1 MTNYFFGKGRIG
13 KLLKR
18 KVPEMRKHRASRS
31 RSGFASNS
39 IMFLSVFVSCESMSS
54 DGQSFDELLD
64 WVSQKPQRVIDISQG
79 ETITAKDREEFL
91 EPLIPIS
98 AWQYY
103 IFEGMDMEVVP
114 KGHYP
119 TPPDWGGSVDEGQL
133 DEKGVLVGF
142 TGGAFPFP
150 TIDGNDP
157 LAGQKVVWNM
167 LWRPGQHDFDMPM
180 TTWLRSENGKLDRK
194 MEFTGVSSTY
204 ARGET
209 CLVEGYEEV
218 KSKRIMEFR
227 SPRDMAG
234 AKDMS
239 ISYVDHYRE
248 NSGWVYMPSQ
258 RKPRRTLAS
267 ERTSELMGMDLI
279 REDMNGF
286 NGKVYENNWKYLG
299 KRSVLATMN
308 VKDNPEAGGPHLWVP
323 HKARWEVRDAHVILI
338 EPKSSDHP
346 YMGRIVFI
354 DSESYWTLWMFGFD
368 REDEKLLRMN
378 QHYLKYSESYA
389 TETPQQAP
397 FVDQDYS
404 KNVGSFVFL
413 HLGES
418 DINAK
423 KPHGTV
429 THCYTRKRE
438 FSSARARQFYSLR
451 NMVSGRR

>member
-1 MTNYFFGKGRIG
+1 MEKSSHRVSAGTGLKVFFSVVCFSLSIKGFS
-13 KLLKR
+13 
-18 KVPEMRKHRASRS
+18 A
-31 RSGFASNS
+31 
-39 IMFLSVFVSCESMSS
+39 
-54 DGQSFDELLD
+54 DGQSYKEFIEWIEKKPPEIEVSNQGTLLT
-64 WVSQKPQRVIDISQG
+64 IDD
-79 ETITAKDREEFL
+79 KDDIL
-91 EPLIPIS
+91 NALIPS
-98 AWQYY
+98 PAWEYY
-103 IFEGMDMEVVP
+103 IFADMEMTVVP
-114 KGHYP
+114 KGYYP
-119 TPPDWGGSVDEGQL
+119 SPPSWGRGSQEGIL
-133 DEKGVLVGF
+133 DENGVLVGF
-142 TGGAFPFP
+142 TGGGFPFP
-150 TIDGNDP
+150 KVVENDP

-204 ARGET
+204 ARGEK

-286 NGKVYENNWKYLG
+286 SGKIYENDWDYLG
-299 KRSVLATMN
+299 KRKVLATMN
-308 VKDNPEAGGPHLWVP
+308 VRDNPEAGGPHLWVP
-323 HKARWEVRDAHVILI
+323 HKARWEVRDAHVVLI
-338 EPKSSDHP
+338 NPKDSDHP
-346 YMGRIVFI
+346 YMARIVLI
-354 DSESYWTLWMFGFD
+354 DSETYWTLWMFGFD
-368 REDEKLLRMN
+368 RKDEMLLRMN

-389 TETPQQAP
+389 LETPQQAP
-397 FVDQDYS
+397 FVEQDYS
-404 KNVGSFVFL
+404 KNIGSFVFL

-429 THCYTRKRE
+429 THCYTRKRD

>member
-1 MTNYFFGKGRIG
+1 MEKSSHRVSAGTGLKVFFSIVCFSLSIKGFS
-13 KLLKR
+13 
-18 KVPEMRKHRASRS
+18 A
-31 RSGFASNS
+31 
-39 IMFLSVFVSCESMSS
+39 
-54 DGQSFDELLD
+54 DGQSYKEFIEWIEKKPPEIEVSNQGTLLT
-64 WVSQKPQRVIDISQG
+64 IDD
-79 ETITAKDREEFL
+79 KDDIL
-91 EPLIPIS
+91 NALIPS
-98 AWQYY
+98 PAWEYY
-103 IFEGMDMEVVP
+103 IFADMEMTVVP
-114 KGHYP
+114 RGYYP
-119 TPPDWGGSVDEGQL
+119 SPPSWGRGSQEGIL
-133 DEKGVLVGF
+133 DENGVLVGF
-142 TGGAFPFP
+142 TGGGFPFP
-150 TIDGNDP
+150 KVVENDP

-167 LWRPGQHDFDMPM
+167 LWRPGQNDFDMPM

-204 ARGET
+204 ARGEK

-286 NGKVYENNWKYLG
+286 SGKIYENDWDYLG
-299 KRSVLATMN
+299 KRKVLATMN

-323 HKARWEVRDAHVILI
+323 HKARWEVRDAHVVLI
-338 EPKSSDHP
+338 NPKDSDHP
-346 YMGRIVFI
+346 YMARIVLI
-354 DSESYWTLWMFGFD
+354 DSETYWTLWMFGFD
-368 REDEKLLRMN
+368 RKDEMLLRMN

-389 TETPQQAP
+389 LETPQQAP
-397 FVDQDYS
+397 FVEQDYS

-423 KPHGTV
+423 KPH
-429 THCYTRKRE
+429 
-438 FSSARARQFYSLR
+438 
-451 NMVSGRR
+451 

>member
-1 MTNYFFGKGRIG
+1 MGKKSR
-13 KLLKR
+13 
-18 KVPEMRKHRASRS
+18 RASAGTGLQVFFS
-31 RSGFASNS
+31 IVCFSLSMKGFGA
-39 IMFLSVFVSCESMSS
+39 
-54 DGQSFDELLD
+54 DGQSYKEFIEWIEKRPPEIEVSNQGTLLT
-64 WVSQKPQRVIDISQG
+64 IDD
-79 ETITAKDREEFL
+79 KDDIL
-91 EPLIPIS
+91 NALIPS
-98 AWQYY
+98 PAWEYY
-103 IFEGMDMEVVP
+103 IFADMEMTVVP

-119 TPPDWGGSVDEGQL
+119 SPPSWGRGSQEGTL
-133 DEKGVLVGF
+133 DENGVLVGF
-142 TGGAFPFP
+142 TGGGFPFP
-150 TIDGNDP
+150 KVVENDP

-167 LWRPGQHDFDMPM
+167 LWRPGQNDFDMPM

-204 ARGET
+204 ARGEK

-286 NGKVYENNWKYLG
+286 SGKIYENDWDYLG
-299 KRSVLATMN
+299 KRKVLATMN
-308 VKDNPEAGGPHLWVP
+308 VRDNPEAGGPHLWVP
-323 HKARWEVRDAHVILI
+323 HKARWEVRDAHVVLI
-338 EPKSSDHP
+338 NPKDSDHP
-346 YMGRIVFI
+346 YMARIVLI
-354 DSESYWTLWMFGFD
+354 DSETYWTLWMFGFD
-368 REDEKLLRMN
+368 RKDEMLLRMN

-389 TETPQQAP
+389 LETPQQAP
-397 FVDQDYS
+397 FVEQDYS

-429 THCYTRKRE
+429 THCYTRKRD

>member
-1 MTNYFFGKGRIG
+1 
-13 KLLKR
+13 
-18 KVPEMRKHRASRS
+18 MRKSSHPASAGTGLQVFFS
-31 RSGFASNS
+31 IVCFSLSIKGFSA
-39 IMFLSVFVSCESMSS
+39 
-54 DGQSFDELLD
+54 DGQSYKEFIEWIEKRPPEIEVSNQGTLLT
-64 WVSQKPQRVIDISQG
+64 IDD
-79 ETITAKDREEFL
+79 KDDVL
-91 EPLIPIS
+91 NALIPS
-98 AWQYY
+98 PAWEYY
-103 IFEGMDMEVVP
+103 IFADMEMTVVP
-114 KGHYP
+114 KGYYP
-119 TPPDWGGSVDEGQL
+119 SPPSWGRGSQEGTL
-133 DEKGVLVGF
+133 DENGVLVGF
-142 TGGAFPFP
+142 TGGGFPFP
-150 TIDGNDP
+150 KVVENDP

-167 LWRPGQHDFDMPM
+167 LWRPGQNDFDMPM

-204 ARGET
+204 ARGEK

-286 NGKVYENNWKYLG
+286 SGKIYENDWDYLG
-299 KRSVLATMN
+299 KRKVLATMN
-308 VKDNPEAGGPHLWVP
+308 VRDNPEAGGPHLWVP
-323 HKARWEVRDAHVILI
+323 HKARWEVRDAHVVLI
-338 EPKSSDHP
+338 NPKDSDHP
-346 YMGRIVFI
+346 YMARIVLI
-354 DSESYWTLWMFGFD
+354 DSETYWTLWMFGFD
-368 REDEKLLRMN
+368 RKDEMLLRMN

-389 TETPQQAP
+389 LETPQQAP
-397 FVDQDYS
+397 FVEQDYS

-429 THCYTRKRE
+429 THCYTRKRD

>member
-1 MTNYFFGKGRIG
+1 MEKSS
-13 KLLKR
+13 
-18 KVPEMRKHRASRS
+18 HRASAVTGIKVFFS
-31 RSGFASNS
+31 IVCFSLSIKGFSA
-39 IMFLSVFVSCESMSS
+39 
-54 DGQSFDELLD
+54 DGQSYKEFIEWIEKKPPEIEVSNQGTLLT
-64 WVSQKPQRVIDISQG
+64 IDD
-79 ETITAKDREEFL
+79 KDDIL
-91 EPLIPIS
+91 KALIPS
-98 AWQYY
+98 PAWEYY
-103 IFEGMDMEVVP
+103 IFADMEMTVVP
-114 KGHYP
+114 RGYYP
-119 TPPDWGGSVDEGQL
+119 SPPSWGRGVQEGTL
-133 DEKGVLVGF
+133 DENGVLVGF
-142 TGGAFPFP
+142 TGGGFPFP
-150 TIDGNDP
+150 KVVENDP

-204 ARGET
+204 ARGEK

-286 NGKVYENNWKYLG
+286 SGKIYENEWDYLG
-299 KRSVLATMN
+299 KRKVLATMN

-323 HKARWEVRDAHVILI
+323 HKARWEVRDAHVVLI
-338 EPKSSDHP
+338 NPKDSDHP
-346 YMGRIVFI
+346 YMARIVLI
-354 DSESYWTLWMFGFD
+354 DSETYWTLWMFGFD
-368 REDEKLLRMN
+368 RTDEMLLRMN

-389 TETPQQAP
+389 LETPQQAP
-397 FVDQDYS
+397 FVEQDYS

>member
-1 MTNYFFGKGRIG
+1 MEKSS
-13 KLLKR
+13 
-18 KVPEMRKHRASRS
+18 HRASAGTGLKVFFTIVCFS
-31 RSGFASNS
+31 LSIKGFSA
-39 IMFLSVFVSCESMSS
+39 
-54 DGQSFDELLD
+54 DGQSYKEFIEWIEKKPPEIEVSNQGTLLT
-64 WVSQKPQRVIDISQG
+64 IDD
-79 ETITAKDREEFL
+79 KDDIL
-91 EPLIPIS
+91 NALIPS
-98 AWQYY
+98 PAWEYY
-103 IFEGMDMEVVP
+103 IFADMEMTVVP
-114 KGHYP
+114 KGYYP
-119 TPPDWGGSVDEGQL
+119 SPPSWGRGSQEGIL
-133 DEKGVLVGF
+133 DENGVLVGF
-142 TGGAFPFP
+142 TGGGFPFP
-150 TIDGNDP
+150 KVVENDP

-204 ARGET
+204 ARGEK

-286 NGKVYENNWKYLG
+286 SGKIYENDWDYLG
-299 KRSVLATMN
+299 KRKVLATMN

-323 HKARWEVRDAHVILI
+323 HKTRWEVRDAHVVLI
-338 EPKSSDHP
+338 NPKDSDHP
-346 YMGRIVFI
+346 YMARIVLI
-354 DSESYWTLWMFGFD
+354 DSETYWTLWMFGFD
-368 REDEKLLRMN
+368 RKDEMLLRMN

-389 TETPQQAP
+389 LETPQQAP
-397 FVDQDYS
+397 FVEQDYS

>member
-1 MTNYFFGKGRIG
+1 MEKSS
-13 KLLKR
+13 
-18 KVPEMRKHRASRS
+18 HRASAVTGIKVFFS
-31 RSGFASNS
+31 IVCFSLSIKGFSA
-39 IMFLSVFVSCESMSS
+39 
-54 DGQSFDELLD
+54 DGQSYKEFIEWIEKKPPEIEVSNQGTLLTIDDKDEILN
-64 WVSQKPQRVIDISQG
+64 
-79 ETITAKDREEFL
+79 A
-91 EPLIPIS
+91 LIPS
-98 AWQYY
+98 PAWEYY
-103 IFEGMDMEVVP
+103 IFADMEMTVVP
-114 KGHYP
+114 RGYYP
-119 TPPDWGGSVDEGQL
+119 SPPSWGRGVQEGTL
-133 DEKGVLVGF
+133 DENGVLVGF
-142 TGGAFPFP
+142 TGGGFPFP
-150 TIDGNDP
+150 KVASNDP

-204 ARGET
+204 ARGEK

-286 NGKVYENNWKYLG
+286 SGKIYENDWDYLG
-299 KRSVLATMN
+299 KRKVLATMN

-323 HKARWEVRDAHVILI
+323 HKARWEVRDAHVVLI
-338 EPKSSDHP
+338 NPKDSDHP
-346 YMGRIVFI
+346 YMARIVLI
-354 DSESYWTLWMFGFD
+354 DSETYWTLWMFGFD
-368 REDEKLLRMN
+368 RKDEMLLRMN

-389 TETPQQAP
+389 LEKPQQAP
-397 FVDQDYS
+397 FVEQDYS

>member
-1 MTNYFFGKGRIG
+1 
-13 KLLKR
+13 
-18 KVPEMRKHRASRS
+18 MRKSSHRASAGAGLKVFFS
-31 RSGFASNS
+31 IVCFSLSMKGFSA
-39 IMFLSVFVSCESMSS
+39 
-54 DGQSFDELLD
+54 DGQSYKEFIEWIEKRPPEIEVSNQGTLLT
-64 WVSQKPQRVIDISQG
+64 IDD
-79 ETITAKDREEFL
+79 KDDIL
-91 EPLIPIS
+91 NALIPS
-98 AWQYY
+98 PAWEYY
-103 IFEGMDMEVVP
+103 IFADMEMTVVP
-114 KGHYP
+114 KGYYP
-119 TPPDWGGSVDEGQL
+119 SPPSWGRGSQEGTL
-133 DEKGVLVGF
+133 DENGVLVGF
-142 TGGAFPFP
+142 TGGGFPFP
-150 TIDGNDP
+150 KVVENDP

-167 LWRPGQHDFDMPM
+167 MWRPGQHDFDMPM

-204 ARGET
+204 ARGEK

-286 NGKVYENNWKYLG
+286 SGKIYENDWDYLG
-299 KRSVLATMN
+299 KRKVLATMN
-308 VKDNPEAGGPHLWVP
+308 VRDNPEAGGPHLWVP
-323 HKARWEVRDAHVILI
+323 HKARWEVRDAHVVLI
-338 EPKSSDHP
+338 NPKDSDHP
-346 YMGRIVFI
+346 YMARIVLI
-354 DSESYWTLWMFGFD
+354 DSETYWTLWMFGFD
-368 REDEKLLRMN
+368 RKDEMLLRMN

-389 TETPQQAP
+389 LETPQQAP
-397 FVDQDYS
+397 FVEQDYS

-429 THCYTRKRE
+429 THCYTRKRD